1 MTSIRV
7 SHPSPSRRLS
17 RIVGSF
23 AAGVLVVGLA
33 GAAVTAG
40 PAAGVASP
48 VAERASAATPRVAAP
63 VLPDPSGRR
72 AVSTRA
78 LHLVDRDRQ
87 DPWVDRAMPR
97 HLMVTMLY
105 PSNRAGE
112 TPARYLTTRES
123 RAFVAF
129 QEKQGA
135 PVPDDLPRGI
145 LARTDVGASRATP
158 VLRTPGGR
166 PLVVL
171 SPGFSLPRSTLLALA
186 TQLASRGYVVAL
198 VDHAHE
204 SSGMQLPD
212 GRLLRCAACDVDYYG
227 SIATVRARDIS
238 FLLDRLLARSSRWS
252 RVVDG
257 DRVAVVGHS
266 IGGNAALSSM
276 RVDHRVDAAVDL
288 DGTAFDP
295 VRRPLRGPVMLM
307 GTDELHRPDGDDIS
321 WPHTWDR
328 LDGPRKWLTVAG
340 STHGSF
346 TDGPLIVEQLVPG
359 APSPQLDAAR
369 GLWITRAYM
378 QAFLDRHLRGRDAPL
393 LDGPSPRF
401 PEVSHHDPS

>member
-1 MTSIRV
+1 VV
-7 SHPSPSRRLS
+7 SL
-17 RIVGSF
+17 
-23 AAGVLVVGLA
+23 
-33 GAAVTAG
+33 T
-40 PAAGVASP
+40 
-48 VAERASAATPRVAAP
+48 SAAATVESAASTTEPVVERESRAPKVAPP
-63 VLPDPSGRR
+63 VLPAPTGRR
-72 AVSTRA
+72 AVSTRT

-87 DPWVDRAMPR
+87 DPWVERALAR
-97 HLMVTMLY
+97 HLMVTMVY
-105 PSNRAGE
+105 PSNRASE
-112 TPARYLTTRES
+112 RPARYLTVRES

-129 QEKQGA
+129 QEQQGA

-145 LARTDVGASRATP
+145 LARTEVGASRGAP
-158 VLRTPGGR
+158 VLRTRGGR

-171 SPGFSLPRSTLLALA
+171 SPGFGLPRSSLLVLA

-198 VDHAHE
+198 TDHAHE

-227 SIATVRARDIS
+227 SIATGRARDIS
-238 FLLDRLLARSSRWS
+238 FMLDRLLARSSRWS

-257 DRVAVVGHS
+257 ERVAVVGHS

-276 RVDHRVDAAVDL
+276 RVDDRVDAAVDL
-288 DGTAFDP
+288 DGTLFDP

-321 WPHTWDR
+321 WPHTWER
-328 LDGPRKWLTVAG
+328 LDGPRKWLSVVG

-346 TDGPLIVEQLVPG
+346 TDGPLLVEQLVPG
-359 APSPQLDAAR
+359 VPSPGLDPVR
-369 GLWITRAYM
+369 GLRMTRAYV

-393 LDGPSPRF
+393 LDAPSPRF
-401 PEVSHHDPS
+401 PEVSHHAPS